1 MKRSVARVSVGLVA
15 FVMSFGIYVYF
26 PFTDPV
32 EAAGQVWSKAE
43 SVTGELE
50 IVAECEEAK
59 GQTLYFLKTEKEK
72 LRIEFDSP
80 PRVELRSG
88 MRIVLNGSREGDSFR
103 ALADVQEL
111 GTASSPVTGSALT
124 GAMGEHKV
132 AVILVNFQDDQSQP
146 FTPSVARDVTFTET
160 SNYFRETSYGQTW
173 LSGDVFG
180 WFTIP
185 VTSASCDTTAIANY
199 AKQAA
204 SSAGANLSLYSHYVF
219 AFPQSSGCT
228 FTGRGSIGGNPSQS
242 WINGWYELG
251 VVGHELGHNL
261 GLFHSRSMDC
271 GDLPIGSSCT
281 TSEYG
286 DTFDLMGG
294 SNSGHFTAYQKERL
308 GWLNAGASPPIQ
320 TISTSGTYYVS
331 AYGPNGASPKALK
344 ILKSFD
350 AAGARTWYY
359 LEHRTAY
366 GFDGYIA
373 NYPNLLNG
381 VVVHTGS
388 ETNPQD
394 TYLLDMTPLTASWY
408 DPALVTGQTFT
419 DATSNLSITTLSAD
433 DNGAWVQVSIGAA
446 QCSRANPTL
455 AVTPGDS
462 NWVMPGTP
470 VTYTATITNNDSGG
484 CSPSS
489 FAIQAA
495 VPAGWTAPVS
505 QVVNLAPGSSA
516 SIHFSVASPA
526 NTPDGVY
533 SLGLSASN
541 SDSSS
546 TASSQA
552 TYTVVSRL
560 TVTTTTNA
568 NSYIRSQKA
577 TITTRVSVLGST
589 LLAVPVTVTLTKPN
603 GATVTQTISV
613 SKTGTAVWTY
623 TFNKRTDPIGTYR
636 VDAVSTK
643 NGLTGSGSTSFN
655 VTK

>member
-1 MKRSVARVSVGLVA
+1 
-15 FVMSFGIYVYF
+15 
-26 PFTDPV
+26 
-32 EAAGQVWSKAE
+32 
-43 SVTGELE
+43 
-50 IVAECEEAK
+50 
-59 GQTLYFLKTEKEK
+59 
-72 LRIEFDSP
+72 
-80 PRVELRSG
+80 
-88 MRIVLNGSREGDSFR
+88 
-103 ALADVQEL
+103 
-111 GTASSPVTGSALT
+111 
-124 GAMGEHKV
+124 
-132 AVILVNFQDDQSQP
+132 
-146 FTPSVARDVTFTET
+146 
-160 SNYFRETSYGQTW
+160 
-173 LSGDVFG
+173 
-180 WFTIP
+180 
-185 VTSASCDTTAIANY
+185 
-199 AKQAA
+199 
-204 SSAGANLSLYSHYVF
+204 
-219 AFPQSSGCT
+219 
-228 FTGRGSIGGNPSQS
+228 
-242 WINGWYELG
+242 
-251 VVGHELGHNL
+251 
-261 GLFHSRSMDC
+261 
-271 GDLPIGSSCT
+271 
-281 TSEYG
+281 
-286 DTFDLMGG
+286 
-294 SNSGHFTAYQKERL
+294 
-308 GWLNAGASPPIQ
+308 
-320 TISTSGTYYVS
+320 
-331 AYGPNGASPKALK
+331 
-344 ILKSFD
+344 
-350 AAGARTWYY
+350 
-359 LEHRTAY
+359 
-366 GFDGYIA
+366 
-373 NYPNLLNG
+373 
-381 VVVHTGS
+381 
-388 ETNPQD
+388 
-394 TYLLDMTPLTASWY
+394 MTPLTASWY

-577 TITTRVSVLGST
+577 TITTRVCVLGST